1 MGMMRTAVTA
11 MALLTSV
18 TLPFTARA
26 DAVADFYRGKTVN
39 MLIGIGAGGEYDML
53 ARTIAKYIVRYIPG
67 NPVSVSQNMTGAG
80 GLKMTNF
87 LFNQAQRDGTYMAV
101 IQSGLPAAQVM
112 GVPGISFDIAKFN
125 WLGTIQ
131 PAIETL
137 VMWHTTGVK
146 TIADATKRE
155 YSLGASSRGS
165 NTYAMP
171 ALMNAFFG
179 TKFKIVTGYTGG
191 NLINLAMERGEVDG
205 RVNSWASWKTTKGAW
220 LKEKKIVVIA
230 QAGPKVADL
239 DAPSLEQ
246 LAKSDDDRKIIELV
260 LSGSHF
266 GRPITTT
273 PGVPPERLAALR
285 TAFNAVMKDKDF
297 LAEMAAKNY
306 DVAPITGEQ
315 LQRTADKLV
324 ATPRALAERARKILG
339 R

>member
-1 MGMMRTAVTA
+1 MCVIGSASA
-11 MALLTSV
+11 S
-18 TLPFTARA
+18 A

-39 MLIGIGAGGEYDML
+39 MFIGIGAGGEYDLL
-53 ARTIAKYIVRYIPG
+53 ARTVAKYIVRYIPG
-67 NPVSVSQNMTGAG
+67 NPSAVSQNMTGAG

-87 LFNQAQRDGTYMAV
+87 LFNQAPRDGTAMAV

-112 GVPGISFDIAKFN
+112 GVPGVSFDIARFN

-131 PAIETL
+131 PAVETL
-137 VMWHTTGVK
+137 VMWHASGVK
-146 TIADATKRE
+146 TIADAGKRE
-155 YSLGASSRGS
+155 YTIGASSRGS

-171 ALMNAFFG
+171 ALMNAFFS
-179 TKFKIVTGYTGG
+179 TRFKIVTGYTGG
-191 NLINLAMERGEVDG
+191 NQINLAMERGEVDG
-205 RVNSWASWKTTKGAW
+205 RVNSWASWKTTRPDW
-220 LKEKKIVVIA
+220 LKENKIIVIA

-246 LAKSDDDRKIIELV
+246 LAKSDDDRRIIELI

-285 TAFNAVMKDKDF
+285 KAFVAVMTDKDF
-297 LAEMAAKNY
+297 VAEMAARRY
-306 DVAPITGEQ
+306 EIAPIRGEE
-315 LQRTADKLV
+315 LQRTAEKLV
-324 ATPRALAERARKILG
+324 ATPKALAERARALLA